1 MVNYIQF
8 PAEKYSNSIYGRN
21 DTMGS
26 NITFAGIGTSLSSN
40 FYLRS
45 FYTSNRTA
53 GTASKRRQLTNSELT
68 LADSMA
74 LRRAVKKLGTLEF
87 SEENDADIRNAVKA
101 YITTYNNAVTS
112 TSHSGDRT
120 LERTQKQLKSIAK
133 EYASDLD
140 KMGITVNDDGT
151 LTRRDSLFS
160 NASLSKFEKL
170 FSKDSD
176 FMQRTAACARKIERQ
191 SDNLILTEQT
201 HKTQRTQKGAAAAN
215 DAGMTPAAAAAQ
227 PLSDGN
233 GPDLDLLLNT
243 GVGKNIN
250 LSL

>member
-1 MVNYIQF
+1 
-8 PAEKYSNSIYGRN
+8 
-21 DTMGS
+21 MGS
-26 NITFAGIGTSLSSN
+26 NTTFAGIGTSLSSN

-120 LERTQKQLKSIAK
+120 LERAQKQLKSIAK

-201 HKTQRTQKGAAAAN
+201 HKTQRTQKGAVAN
-215 DAGMTPAAAAAQ
+215 DAGVTPAAAAAQ

-233 GPDLDLLLNT
+233 DPDLDLLLNT

>member
-1 MVNYIQF
+1 
-8 PAEKYSNSIYGRN
+8 
-21 DTMGS
+21 MGS
-26 NITFAGIGTSLSSN
+26 NTTFAGIGTSLSSN

-120 LERTQKQLKSIAK
+120 LERAQKQLKSIAK

-201 HKTQRTQKGAAAAN
+201 HKTQRTQKGAVAN
-215 DAGMTPAAAAAQ
+215 DAGVTPAAAAAQ

>member
-1 MVNYIQF
+1 
-8 PAEKYSNSIYGRN
+8 
-21 DTMGS
+21 MGS

-120 LERTQKQLKSIAK
+120 LERAQKQLKSIAK

-201 HKTQRTQKGAAAAN
+201 HKTQRTQKGAAAN
-215 DAGMTPAAAAAQ
+215 DAGVTPAAAAAQ
-227 PLSDGN
+227 PLSDGT